1 MPRFYPMMLDLR
13 GKRCVVVGGGEV
25 AARKV
30 ESLVECGAKVTVIAP
45 AIDSSLKPLVDGGAV
60 THFAHSYGAGDLA
73 GAALAIAS
81 TDNEAVNRSVY
92 ADANALGIPVNV
104 VDVPDLCTFIVPAVV
119 EQGDLTIAI
128 STSGKSPAMAK
139 RIRKEMEKHFGPEYG
154 AMLQLLGEVR
164 QLAQAREKDLNR
176 RMKLMT
182 DIVNSDLLERLRG
195 GARPAAEDV
204 YKEFT
209 V

>member
-13 GKRCVVVGGGEV
+13 GKPCVVVGGGEV

-45 AIDSSLKPLVDGGAV
+45 AVDSSLAPLIERGAV
-60 THFAHSYGAGDLA
+60 IHLPNNYGAGDLQ
-73 GAALAIAS
+73 GAVLAIAS
-81 TDNEAVNRSVY
+81 TDSEAVNRAVY
-92 ADANALGIPVNV
+92 ADAKAQGIPVNV

-154 AMLQLLGEVR
+154 AMLHLLGEVR
-164 QLAQAREKDLNR
+164 LLTQAREKNLDR

-182 DIVNSDLLERLRG
+182 AIVNSDLLERLRG
-195 GARPAAEDV
+195 GARPTADEV
-204 YKEFT
+204 YKEFAK
-209 V
+209 

>member
-45 AIDSSLKPLVDGGAV
+45 AIDSSLKPLIDGGAA
-60 THFAHSYGAGDLA
+60 THIARNYGAGDLQ
-73 GAALAIAS
+73 GAVLAIAS

-92 ADANALGIPVNV
+92 ADANALGMPVNV

-119 EQGDLTIAI
+119 EQGDLTIAV

-154 AMLQLLGEVR
+154 VMLRLLGEVR
-164 QLAQAREKDLNR
+164 QLAQAREKNLDR
-176 RMKLMT
+176 RMKLLT
-182 DIVNSDLLERLRG
+182 TVVNSDLLDRLRG
-195 GARPAAEDV
+195 GARPTAEDV
-204 YKEFT
+204 YKEFAG
-209 V
+209 

>member
-1 MPRFYPMMLDLR
+1 MPRFYPMMLDLL

-25 AARKV
+25 AARKA
-30 ESLVECGAKVTVIAP
+30 ESLAECGAKVTVIAP
-45 AIDSSLKPLVDGGAV
+45 AIDPSLKPLIDGGAV
-60 THFAHSYGAGDLA
+60 THFPRSYGAGDLQ

-104 VDVPDLCTFIVPAVV
+104 VDVPELCTFIVPAVV

-139 RIRKEMEKHFGPEYG
+139 RIRKEMEGHFGPEYG
-154 AMLQLLGEVR
+154 VMLRLLGEVR
-164 QLAQAREKDLNR
+164 QLAQAREKDIDR

-182 DIVNSDLLERLRG
+182 AIVNSDLLERLRG
-195 GARPAAEDV
+195 GARPAAEEV
-204 YKEFT
+204 YKEFAK
-209 V
+209 